1 MKDLDQKRLKIIFN
15 YRQSSTQMGPSHEIW
30 HHGSRTSII
39 LVCTPKSEQKDFV
52 KASFSIMYGFLL
64 HCQSAPS
71 HAREAVFAGV
81 H

>member
-1 MKDLDQKRLKIIFN
+1 MLIPAVLKSI
-15 YRQSSTQMGPSHEIW
+15 SASTRMGPSHENW
-30 HHGSRTSII
+30 HQGSSTSIV

-52 KASFSIMYGFLL
+52 RASFSIMYGFLL